1 VMKFIAIWTRIMQV
15 MLVGMAFLISIGAL
29 MRCIFNHPLHF
40 VDETAGIL
48 LLAITFLGLAY
59 VERSGRHVN
68 IDTVFNLFPKRVRA
82 VLAKVNWVVEVLWAI
97 IVLVIVTMTTIDYY
111 DTQKRSISTDWL
123 LYPFAA
129 IMVLGTA
136 MLIVEFL
143 LQKQG
148 PLSFFRKRG
157 HDQDD
162 DGMEISSK

>member
-1 VMKFIAIWTRIMQV
+1 MKFIGIWTRIMQV

-29 MRCIFNHPLHF
+29 MRYIFNHPLHF

-68 IDTVFNLFPKRVRA
+68 IDTVLNLFPKKTRSG
-82 VLAKVNWVVEVLWAI
+82 LEMVNWVIEFLWAI
-97 IVLVIVTMTTIDYY
+97 IVLVFVTLTTIDYY
-111 DTQKRSISTDWL
+111 DTQKRSITTDWL

-129 IMVLGTA
+129 IMVLGTV

-143 LQKQG
+143 VQKQS
-148 PLSFFRKRG
+148 PLSFFRRKSRE
-157 HDQDD
+157 HDDS
-162 DGMEISSK
+162 GKEMGLK

>member
-1 VMKFIAIWTRIMQV
+1 MKFVTIWTRIMQV

-29 MRCIFNHPLHF
+29 MRYIFNHPLHF

-59 VERSGRHVN
+59 VEKGGRHVN
-68 IDTVFNLFPKRVRA
+68 IDTVFNLFPKKIQS
-82 VLAKVNWVVEVLWAI
+82 VLARVNWIIEVLWAI
-97 IVLVIVTMTTIDYY
+97 IVLVFVTMTTIDYY
-111 DTQKRSISTDWL
+111 DTQKRSLSTDWL

-143 LQKQG
+143 IQKQS
-148 PLSFFRKRG
+148 PLSFFRKRS
-157 HDQDD
+157 HEHDD
-162 DGMEISSK
+162 DGKEISSK